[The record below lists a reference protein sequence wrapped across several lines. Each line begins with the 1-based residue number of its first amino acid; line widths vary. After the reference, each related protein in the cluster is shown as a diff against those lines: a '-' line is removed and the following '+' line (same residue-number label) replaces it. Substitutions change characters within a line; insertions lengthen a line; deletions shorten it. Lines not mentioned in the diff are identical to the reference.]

1 MSKQRTPITFCIF
14 TGGIRDFSKFHGK
27 WSGIQDQAEVL
38 VSELDK
44 LIETR
49 EKTIQKVA
57 WTFTEPKEFG
67 TTDPRLV
74 TDPHLIGEVVVTT
87 LDDIIHTVGDI
98 YVKEKS
104 ISKSPAEI
112 FSALF
117 PS

>member
-38 VSELDK
+38 VSELDH
-44 LIETR
+44 LMEAQ

-57 WTFTEPKEFG
+57 WTFTEPEEFG
-67 TTDPRLV
+67 TMDSRLV
-74 TDPHLIGEVVVTT
+74 VDPHLIGEVVVTT
-87 LDDIIHTVGDI
+87 SDGSTYTLGDI
-98 YVKEKS
+98 YVREKS
-104 ISKSPAEI
+104 ISKSPADI